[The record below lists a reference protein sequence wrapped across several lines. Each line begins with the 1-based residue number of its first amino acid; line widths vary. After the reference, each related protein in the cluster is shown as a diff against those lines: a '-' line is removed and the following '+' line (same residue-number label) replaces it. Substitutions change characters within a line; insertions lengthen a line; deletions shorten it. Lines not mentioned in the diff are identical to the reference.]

1 MTEANIKFIQQV
13 IAVSSEVTDIP
24 IADIMSKSRKW
35 QKVMARSI
43 GWMIIYD
50 LTAEMRNARGDRQV
64 TLEAIGAL
72 YGGFDHA
79 TVLYGRNAARE
90 KIWGSHINPPITAWA
105 QTYDEMMNK
114 ISLIVAEGI
123 GIEESDM
130 FFPFTAQ
137 GHVNAR
143 KFLKDIGE
151 KRFSH
156 ASTRQLITF
165 ANTQINTYRV

>member
-24 IADIMSKSRKW
+24 VADIMSKSRKW

-79 TVLYGRNAARE
+79 TVLYGRNQAKE
-90 KIWGSHINPPITAWA
+90 KIWGSHINPPIAAWA
-105 QTYDEMMNK
+105 QTYDEMMSK
-114 ISLIVAEGI
+114 ISPIVAEGM
-123 GIEESDM
+123 GLEESNT
-130 FFPFTAQ
+130 FFPYTAQ

-143 KFLKDIGE
+143 RFLRDIGE
-151 KRFSH
+151 TRFRN
-156 ASTRQLITF
+156 ASMRQIVTF
-165 ANTQINTYRV
+165 ANQCINSYRV